1 MFRCAEDDK
10 TWHLPFGKVMNTES
24 LFLQDGHD
32 LGINIDIFPMD
43 DAPDDD
49 ALMDKMYRKRDR
61 LKVLNAAQQ
70 NTGKP
75 SGNVLRREA
84 KRPAPTYRGWHGA
97 SCDGVECPPVE
108 AGPTGF

>member
-43 DAPDDD
+43 DAGRRSI
-49 ALMDKMYRKRDR
+49 ASGWCC
-61 LKVLNAAQQ
+61 AASR
-70 NTGKP
+70 TTISSGKLP
-75 SGNVLRREA
+75 
-84 KRPAPTYRGWHGA
+84 KTP
-97 SCDGVECPPVE
+97 
-108 AGPTGF
+108 